1 MKTVCKGLGPISEH
15 NRLVKDIYLNGTKL
29 NTTAMLSS
37 DGKRGSNRRMV
48 SIFRYFMEILGI
60 FGPNFVRVL
69 VVYQFCRLF
78 DVLSDNLQ
86 LPIAIG
92 LKKFLDP

>member
-29 NTTAMLSS
+29 NTTAILSS

-48 SIFRYFMEILGI
+48 RIFRYFYGHFRY
-60 FGPNFVRVL
+60 FGPELRQGAGCIPVL
-69 VVYQFCRLF
+69 
-78 DVLSDNLQ
+78 
-86 LPIAIG
+86 
-92 LKKFLDP
+92 